1 MSGPSARRSALAF
14 APGSKNN
21 LSPIKTPVTRI
32 ESLNITG
39 LTERR
44 VLRLQGMNKF
54 VLSMLLASAGSMAVA
69 QNTSAPVTSPAT
81 LSAADKKFM
90 TMSAQ
95 TDMAELQLSNIALQ
109 KSSDDKVKTLAQKLI
124 DDHTKSS
131 TAMKQLAQQKGVTL
145 PDQTDP
151 KHLALATKLQGESG
165 EKFDK
170 DFIASN
176 LADHKKVVK
185 AYEAESSKGT
195 DPDVKGFATQFLPPV
210 QQHTQMIEQDKSS
223 VK

>member
-1 MSGPSARRSALAF
+1 
-14 APGSKNN
+14 
-21 LSPIKTPVTRI
+21 
-32 ESLNITG
+32 
-39 LTERR
+39 
-44 VLRLQGMNKF
+44 
-54 VLSMLLASAGSMAVA
+54 MAVA
-69 QNTSAPVTSPAT
+69 QDTSAPATTTPSTTAAAGTTAATTTATTTNPAS

-90 TMSAQ
+90 IMSAQ
-95 TDMAELQLSNIALQ
+95 TDMAELQLSNLALQ
-109 KSSDDKVKTLAQKLI
+109 KSSDEKVKTLAQKLI

-145 PDQTDP
+145 PDQTDA

-170 DFIASN
+170 QFIAAN
-176 LADHKKVVK
+176 MADHKKVVK

-210 QQHTQMIEQDKSS
+210 QQHTQMIAQDKSS
-223 VK
+223 AK